1 MKKILLLVLA
11 VLCLS
16 LVSCSDDKY
25 EPVESTKEEAR
36 VVYTM
41 FLDGEKY
48 EVKYELY
55 RMLFLNSKS
64 IVDGGNPSVWDS
76 AEAGE
81 YIERING
88 IIYER
93 AAEIFSV
100 FHFARELGINP
111 YSAAV
116 NDKIYEYIVLS
127 VEGNGGGVKGH
138 GSYES
143 FLLSLK
149 DRNMNYS
156 VMELLLR
163 YSIVYSYIAEE
174 YEGVEDEVLGRLPGN
189 IEINRDEVFSYYMS
203 DECARILQMVCADES
218 KMAEHR
224 SRLSAKKT
232 DKERALYIIRQST
245 ALHTDCIVD
254 KEVSGVIVGKYAQD
268 AMRFGEYTEAALS
281 LSGGQIGEVFE
292 ISGEFYLAIGLEKS
306 EEHFDRCYDAV
317 RQSYIDNEVGKR
329 LENTKLALIDTLE
342 ATGEYSQIQ
351 HALISMK

>member
-16 LVSCSDDKY
+16 LVSCSDVKY
-25 EPVESTKEEAR
+25 EPVESTKEEER

-55 RMLFLNSKS
+55 RMLFLNNKS
-64 IVDGGNPSVWDS
+64 LVDGGDSSVWDS
-76 AEAGE
+76 AVAGE
-81 YIERING
+81 YIEKINDL
-88 IIYER
+88 IYAR

-100 FHFARELGINP
+100 FHFASELGINP

-116 NDKIYEYIVLS
+116 NDKIYEYIVIS
-127 VEGNGGGVKGH
+127 VEGNGGDIKGH

-143 FLLSLK
+143 FLLSLT

-163 YSIVYSYIAEE
+163 YSIVYSYINEE
-174 YEGVEDEVLGRLPGN
+174 YKGVEDEVLGQLPGN
-189 IEINRDEVFSYYMS
+189 IEISRDQVFSYYMS
-203 DECARILQMVCADES
+203 DECARILQMVCADS
-218 KMAEHR
+218 AKMAEHR
-224 SRLSAKKT
+224 SRLAEKAT
-232 DKERALYIIRQST
+232 DKERALYIIQQST

-254 KEVSGVIVGKYAQD
+254 KEVSGVIIGKYAQD
-268 AMRFGEYTEAALS
+268 ATRFGEYTKAALS
-281 LSGGQIGEVFE
+281 LSGGELGDVFE
-292 ISGEFYLAIGLEKS
+292 ISGDCYLAIGLEKS

-329 LENTKLALIDTLE
+329 LENTKLALIDTVE
-342 ATGEYSQIQ
+342 AGGAYSEIR
-351 HALISMK
+351 HALISMN